1 MPDAFRTELR
11 KHFRK
16 LAEKLF
22 ARSDA
27 DIENVRAGASSL
39 ELAELESKL
48 GIQLPESYK
57 MLLRCSREFWVF
69 GGSIQFGAQHPFF
82 HDFPPYAELTPQQ
95 QKVVQC
101 KSGGAWPPPS
111 QGMLC
116 FAEFFMEADGDQVLF
131 DISKGM
137 KNGEYP
143 VMYYAHDSHPPS
155 VRKLADDFVTFI
167 DGFLDYEQWA
177 VE

>member
-1 MPDAFRTELR
+1 MNDAFLTELT
-11 KHFRK
+11 KHFPQF
-16 LAEKLF
+16 AEKLL

-27 DIENVRAGASSL
+27 DIGNVAAGASSL
-39 ELAELESKL
+39 DLAELESRL

-57 MLLRCSREFWVF
+57 TLLRCGREFWLF
-69 GGSIQFGAQHPFF
+69 GGSIQFSFQHPFF
-82 HDFPPYAELTPQQ
+82 HDFQTYEALTPQQ
-95 QKVVQC
+95 KQVVKR

-131 DISKGM
+131 DVTKGM
-137 KNGEYP
+137 TNGEYP
-143 VMYYAHDSHPPS
+143 VMYYDHEDHPPS

-177 VE
+177 IE